1 MNRSD
6 FEIMAPAGSREALAS
21 ALGAGADSVY
31 FGAGALNMRAGSA
44 SPFTAADL
52 PEIAQRCGD
61 AGAKSYLA
69 LNTVIYERDRGEM
82 LSLLDAAAGAGVSAV
97 IAADP
102 AAMTAARERGLSVHL
117 STQLNIANADSLA
130 FYARWADTAVLAREL
145 DLGQVAE
152 ISALIKERNI
162 CGPSGRPVRIE
173 MFCHGALC
181 MAVSGRCA
189 LSLHTGGKSA
199 NRGECLQVC
208 RRRYRAV
215 DDVRG
220 KELEV
225 DNGYIFSPK
234 DLCTVGIVGRM
245 IAAGVSVFK
254 IEGRARSPEY
264 VKTTVECYGEAV
276 RAVAEGRFTPELAAK
291 LKERL
296 ARVFNRGFWEG
307 WYLGAETME
316 RAKEAGSAA
325 TRKKLYAGR
334 CVNWYAKAKA
344 GEFEMH
350 GETVRPGDELLV
362 IGPTTG
368 VVEFTPDEIRVEG
381 KKAGCARKGESATM
395 PVAEKI
401 RPGDLLYVLRAAERR

>member
-1 MNRSD
+1 MHRSD
-6 FEIMAPAGSREALAS
+6 FEIMAPAGSREALAA
-21 ALGAGADSVY
+21 ALGAGADSAY

-52 PEIAQRCGD
+52 PEIAQRCAD
-61 AGAKSYLA
+61 AGARSYLA
-69 LNTVIYERDRGEM
+69 LNTVIFERDRSEM
-82 LSLLDAAAGAGVSAV
+82 LALLDAAAKAGVSAV

-102 AAMTAARERGLSVHL
+102 AAMIAARERGLAVHL
-117 STQLNIANADSLA
+117 STQLSVANADALA

-152 ISALIKERNI
+152 ISALIRKRDI
-162 CGPSGRPVRIE
+162 RGPSGKPVRIE

-189 LSLHTGGKSA
+189 LSLHAKGRSA
-199 NRGECLQVC
+199 NRGECLQLC

-215 DDVRG
+215 DDERG
-220 KELEV
+220 TELEV
-225 DNGYIFSPK
+225 DGGYILSPK
-234 DLCTVGIVGRM
+234 DLCTIGIIDRM
-245 IAAGVSVFK
+245 TAAGVSVFK

-264 VKTTVECYGEAV
+264 VKTTVECYGEALD
-276 RAVAEGRFTPELAAK
+276 AAAEGRFGPALAAR

-316 RAKEAGSAA
+316 RTASAGSCAS
-325 TRKKLYAGR
+325 RRKLYAGR
-334 CVNWYAKAKA
+334 CVNWYARAKA

-368 VVEFTPDEIRVEG
+368 AFEFSPDEIRVDG

-401 RPGDLLYVLRAAERR
+401 RPGDLLYVLRKAGRS